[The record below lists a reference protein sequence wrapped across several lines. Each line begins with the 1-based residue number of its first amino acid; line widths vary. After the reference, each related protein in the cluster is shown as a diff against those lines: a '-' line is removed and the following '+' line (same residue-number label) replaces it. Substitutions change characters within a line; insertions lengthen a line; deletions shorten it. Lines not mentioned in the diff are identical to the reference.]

1 MKTKF
6 YLSTFLFALL
16 ATGSHAQMAMHYAAL
31 NQSVISPNSKANEG
45 FGTFRTME
53 SLSFDEEKK
62 GIAVKVA
69 IEQPVCEGQK
79 GVLALINPSG
89 ADWQYNVMDKQ
100 GRLIGQGQV
109 GYNRRIGELD
119 PGAYF
124 VQFTMPDGT
133 SALDEFK
140 IREADGMNVSI
151 EPHPNNKYNV
161 GTELTFTG
169 ISNGASEFVWDF
181 GDGSPLVYGSTS
193 VKHVFTSPG
202 SFAVK
207 FTANNWDCQKS
218 IVYELSISGPVAF
231 EESEY

>member
-1 MKTKF
+1 MKKKF
-6 YLSTFLFALL
+6 YLSTFLFVLL
-16 ATGSHAQMAMHYAAL
+16 ATGLNAQLAMHYAAL
-31 NQSVISPNSKANEG
+31 NQSVISPDSKSTKG

-53 SLSFDEEKK
+53 SLSFDEDKK
-62 GIAVKVA
+62 GLAVKVA

-89 ADWQYNVMDKQ
+89 AEWQYNVMDKQ

-109 GYNRRIGELD
+109 GYNRRIGELE

-140 IREADGMNVSI
+140 IREADGMKVSI

-169 ISNGASEFVWDF
+169 ISDGANEFVWDF
-181 GDGSPLVYGSTS
+181 GDGTPLVYGTTS
-193 VKHVFTSPG
+193 VKHVYATPG
-202 SFAVK
+202 NYSVK

-218 IVYELSISGPVAF
+218 NVHELSITGPVAF
-231 EESEY
+231 EEGEY